1 MVFFGTIINALGVV
15 ITNIE
20 GAPLS
25 LEGIDLINCIDTLQ
39 GIQQKLMEH
48 YKSSILG
55 QLYKIFG
62 SLNIIGNPVS
72 LFKNVSAG
80 FKAFKEKPAEGLV

>member
-1 MVFFGTIINALGVV
+1 MDIESVLFFGTIINALGVV

-20 GAPLS
+20 GAPIT
-25 LEGIDLINCIDTLQ
+25 LEGISLSNCIDTLQ

-48 YKSSILG
+48 YKSTVLK

-72 LFKNVSAG
+72 LFKNISTG
-80 FKAFKEKPAEGLV
+80 FKALK